1 MDGPLSRTPQF
12 ELQLTHVPV
21 AFSGVLQAIEELA
34 GKKFP
39 EGEGVEKEL
48 YVHRL
53 QSKKERAKELRDKHS
68 QIKKERLTKYQVGN
82 HQHHQ
87 ACQSDQARL
96 KSGRAGKQTREPRRL
111 YPRYG
116 GMTQSVPD
124 LRLLICFTG
133 S

>member
-1 MDGPLSRTPQF
+1 MNRPLSRTLQL
-12 ELQLTHVPV
+12 ELQLTHVPS

-82 HQHHQ
+82 NPHQQ
-87 ACQSDQARL
+87 ACQAV
-96 KSGRAGKQTREPRRL
+96 GKRRTDACSL
-111 YPRYG
+111 HITSTVWRHDPVS
-116 GMTQSVPD
+116 Q
-124 LRLLICFTG
+124 
-133 S
+133 